1 VKRVVVL
8 GSTGSIG
15 ESTLAVARA
24 MPEEMRVVALAC
36 ASSAGRLAAQAAE
49 FRPEAIAVCDES
61 AARRFASAV
70 SGAGRL
76 YAGEQGIL
84 DMIRDVPA
92 DIVVNGISGSAGL
105 LPSLAALRAGK
116 DLALANKESMV
127 MAGPFLRAEAAAAAR
142 RILPVDSEHAAL
154 FGLLEGQDPSEI
166 AELILTAS
174 GGALRALTDAELAH
188 ARLADALRHP
198 TWKMGAKITV
208 DCASMANKGLEVI
221 EAHRLFSVETGR
233 IKVLIHPES
242 RVHSLLRTVDGT
254 LHAQISTPD
263 MRTPIQ
269 NALTYPAVKPG
280 EVEWLDL
287 AGSCLTFRPVD
298 MRRYRMLALAYEAA
312 ERSPVHPIIFNAANE
327 VAVAW
332 FMKDAIPF
340 MAIARVVEEA
350 LGMQW
355 DFPCASVEGVLAAD
369 CEARRRVGPL
379 MKRFCE

>member
-1 VKRVVVL
+1 VKRIIVL

-15 ESTLAVARA
+15 ESTLAVARE
-24 MPEEMRVVALAC
+24 MPEELRVVGLAC
-36 ASSAGRLAAQAAE
+36 RSQAARLAAQAAE
-49 FRPEAIAVCDES
+49 FRPEAIALGEEE
-61 AARRFASAV
+61 AARGMKPCVASTT
-70 SGAGRL
+70 RL
-76 YAGEQGIL
+76 YEGEQGTL
-84 DMIRDVPA
+84 DMIREVEA
-92 DIVVNGISGSAGL
+92 DIVVNGISGAAGL
-105 LPSLAALRAGK
+105 LPSVAALRAGK

-127 MAGPFLRAEAAAAAR
+127 MAGSFLRAEAEAAGR

-154 FGLLEGQDPSEI
+154 FGLLEGQNPSEV

-174 GGALRALTDAELAH
+174 GGALRGLSDKDLAH
-188 ARLADALRHP
+188 VRLADALRHP

-221 EAHRLFSVETGR
+221 EAHGFFSIDMPR

-269 NALTYPAVKPG
+269 NALTYPALKRG
-280 EVEWLDL
+280 KVEWLDL
-287 AGSCLTFRPVD
+287 AGSCLTFQAVD
-298 MRRYRMLALAYEAA
+298 MRRYRMLALAYQAA
-312 ERSPVHPIIFNAANE
+312 ELSAFHPVIFNAANE

-340 MAIARVVEEA
+340 MAIAQVVEEA
-350 LGMQW
+350 LGMEW
-355 DFPCASVEGVLAAD
+355 GSPCASIDGVLAVD
-369 CEARRRVGPL
+369 REARRRVAPL
-379 MKRFCE
+379 LKRFCE